1 MHEYSG
7 IYCPIVTPFKK
18 DGSVD
23 EDGLRSV
30 INFVLDKQKVTGLV
44 PCGTTGE
51 SPALTEEEH
60 VGVIRSTVKAAGG
73 KVPIIAGSGTNCTG
87 DTVRLTKW
95 ADEAGADAFLVVG
108 PYYNK
113 PSMEGMAAHYGAVA
127 KCTKKDVIIY
137 NIPGRTSKNIEP
149 KTILEIAKNNHNV
162 VGLKDAAGSID
173 QTMEILAGSR
183 KLGKKFYV
191 LAGDDQMTYPTLA
204 LGGHGAISAVSH
216 VVGAEMVEMVGHAK
230 AGRWDE
236 AREIHFSILPA
247 IKLLFLETNPAPV
260 KAAMEMMGVIE
271 NDPLR
276 LPLVP
281 MTAAGREKLKAE
293 LKNLGKI

>member
-1 MHEYSG
+1 MGEYYG
-7 IYCPIVTPFKK
+7 IYCPIVTPFKA

-23 EDGLRSV
+23 EDGLKSV
-30 INFVLDKQKVTGLV
+30 IDFVMNKQKVTGLV

-60 VGVIRSTVKAAGG
+60 IGVIRSTVKAAKG
-73 KVPIIAGSGTNCTG
+73 KVPIIAGSGTNCTV
-87 DTVRLTKW
+87 DTVKLTRE
-95 ADEAGADAFLVVG
+95 ADAAGADAFLVVG

-127 KCTKKDVIIY
+127 RCTKKDVIIY

-149 KTILEIAKNNHNV
+149 KTILDIAKANHNV

-183 KLGKKFYV
+183 KLGKPFYV
-191 LAGDDQMTYPTLA
+191 LAGDDQMTYPTLT

-216 VVGAEMVEMVGHAK
+216 VVGSEMMEMTRLAK
-230 AGRWDE
+230 QGKWTE
-236 AREIHFSILPA
+236 AREIHFSILPV

-271 NDPLR
+271 SDPLR